1 MLETRLSVSNGGSW
15 VKMTLPCT
23 QGFRYEAENARKWL
37 ATDTDW
43 MILATINS
51 RLLICMRRS
60 GKAAPGWSWRCGSRG
75 CWDCEGGN
83 WDGHLCIVF
92 CRQSMAQALVVVLL
106 VVFTSANPQIS
117 FRLQQFHSLAM
128 LCFLFLGNFQSLSQI
143 RDLRDRLTMELLF
156 PLEVLFPSQNV
167 LLHFLLHIK
176 LCTKFCHRTMV
187 DLLFFSRLCPKFL
200 QLTLGFFKIT
210 CFWSKILSQT
220 FTEFLLEPCILQS
233 RIYSSLHFSTLMHLL
248 TQAPILLVSQ
258 SKLVLQVIEF
268 VFQRRVARPPFQLLI
283 PGYQSSLSF

>member
-1 MLETRLSVSNGGSW
+1 MFDGSFHLNTKSTQILSVHVHNNGAPLLGGQGAQLWGPGKSPELRNHTVQVQIVSQICGQSTPFFSYKSLNHKLETRLSVSNGGSW

-106 VVFTSANPQIS
+106 VVFTSANP
-117 FRLQQFHSLAM
+117 
-128 LCFLFLGNFQSLSQI
+128 
-143 RDLRDRLTMELLF
+143 
-156 PLEVLFPSQNV
+156 
-167 LLHFLLHIK
+167 
-176 LCTKFCHRTMV
+176 
-187 DLLFFSRLCPKFL
+187 
-200 QLTLGFFKIT
+200 
-210 CFWSKILSQT
+210 
-220 FTEFLLEPCILQS
+220 
-233 RIYSSLHFSTLMHLL
+233 
-248 TQAPILLVSQ
+248 
-258 SKLVLQVIEF
+258 
-268 VFQRRVARPPFQLLI
+268 
-283 PGYQSSLSF
+283 